1 MVSYFQLYIYG
12 RDIHGLYMLVSVVH
26 TLCISTVMATICL
39 WSVPISRSLHSLI
52 SADQLIAVAVI
63 IPLVLTEA

>member
-1 MVSYFQLYIYG
+1 
-12 RDIHGLYMLVSVVH
+12 MLVSVVH

-39 WSVPISRSLHSLI
+39 WSVPISRTLHSLI

-63 IPLVLTEA
+63 IPLVLSEA